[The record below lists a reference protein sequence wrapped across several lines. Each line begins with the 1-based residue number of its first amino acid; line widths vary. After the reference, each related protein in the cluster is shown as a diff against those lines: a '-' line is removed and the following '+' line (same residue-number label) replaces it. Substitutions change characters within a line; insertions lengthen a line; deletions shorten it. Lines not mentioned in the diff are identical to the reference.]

1 MRRVARVRGPG
12 VLAARALSPGCP
24 VVRQGASGMLVSGRT
39 FPHSG
44 AKACQ
49 AVTSAS
55 RQVASS
61 FEVRANALSHTG
73 GRRSVATERVHGCS
87 TPSSNR
93 PPQSHLPVPMPA
105 RRASPRVHDHDD
117 GDGLKTGSVL
127 GVGGNILG
135 IGLSHEDRG
144 EIRTHTQ
151 HPGIGTRAKVRH
163 NVDRQSQ
170 AWIMRARRKEEDEH
184 TKCGSGRS
192 CVKVPPDD
200 LAHDSASEGAERG
213 RRGGMS
219 VEPRDRMASEREG
232 AQDGAVDEFQYGR
245 LLCEKA
251 PY

>member
-1 MRRVARVRGPG
+1 MQKP
-12 VLAARALSPGCP
+12 
-24 VVRQGASGMLVSGRT
+24 VRQ
-39 FPHSG
+39 
-44 AKACQ
+44 
-49 AVTSAS
+49 SAS
-55 RQVASS
+55 RQVASR
-61 FEVRANALSHTG
+61 RAKAHTG

-170 AWIMRARRKEEDEH
+170 AWIMRARRKDGIRKRMSIPSVAADVAASKSH
-184 TKCGSGRS
+184 PTIWPTT
-192 CVKVPPDD
+192 PPRRVRKG
-200 LAHDSASEGAERG
+200 AGGAE
-213 RRGGMS
+213 
-219 VEPRDRMASEREG
+219 
-232 AQDGAVDEFQYGR
+232 
-245 LLCEKA
+245 
-251 PY
+251 